1 MLVVFQFVTVN
12 LRGSSKEYTT
22 QLKLVKWKDSIVLLI
37 VLVNVILNWI
47 QKDCKFMKK
56 LVRNFSNWKFDNSN
70 GKWYY
75 FRRYSFELD
84 EFMYRYHLD
93 IYKDASPV
101 SLN

>member
-1 MLVVFQFVTVN
+1 
-12 LRGSSKEYTT
+12 
-22 QLKLVKWKDSIVLLI
+22 
-37 VLVNVILNWI
+37 
-47 QKDCKFMKK
+47 MKK

-70 GKWYY
+70 GKWYC